1 MGLGEQWPREA
12 LAKPARGLTFDR
24 ANQAAGGCTP
34 SESGSHLTLRW
45 RELDSNP
52 WSPVDG
58 ELGAPGPR
66 ATRAARHR
74 ETPER
79 RSFASTSSASDLRH
93 TWGAFHMDK
102 AGLEIEIGDFEHL
115 AASLFAFSATFEIC
129 RDDTICRQG
138 SCQKRTTAGFPDHSE
153 KL

>member
-1 MGLGEQWPREA
+1 M
-12 LAKPARGLTFDR
+12 
-24 ANQAAGGCTP
+24 
-34 SESGSHLTLRW
+34 
-45 RELDSNP
+45 DSNP
-52 WSPVDG
+52 RSPVDG

-102 AGLEIEIGDFEHL
+102 AGLEIEIGFGDFEHL
-115 AASLFAFSATFEIC
+115 GASLFAFSATFEIC
-129 RDDTICRQG
+129 RGDRFVGMAAAKSGRQRD
-138 SCQKRTTAGFPDHSE
+138 SLITAKSSLMVRFNS
-153 KL
+153 L

>member
-1 MGLGEQWPREA
+1 M
-12 LAKPARGLTFDR
+12 
-24 ANQAAGGCTP
+24 
-34 SESGSHLTLRW
+34 
-45 RELDSNP
+45 DSKP

>member
-1 MGLGEQWPREA
+1 M
-12 LAKPARGLTFDR
+12 
-24 ANQAAGGCTP
+24 
-34 SESGSHLTLRW
+34 
-45 RELDSNP
+45 DSNP

-102 AGLEIEIGDFEHL
+102 AGLEIEIGFGDFEHL
-115 AASLFAFSATFEIC
+115 GASLFAFSATFEIC
-129 RDDTICRQG
+129 RDDRFVGRAAAKTGRQRD
-138 SCQKRTTAGFPDHSE
+138 SLITAKIS
-153 KL
+153 